1 MKAED
6 TYVGQ
11 VVRASGRYGKGSTP
25 GPRGRIV
32 HYPQTGVEA
41 ASKSLPDEMVRS
53 RCEREVV
60 AESVASSEQFGGSPW
75 LDISQ
80 SRADLLTVLFREGVV
95 FDMGSS
101 SKLGLDSACTH
112 TVAVM
117 HRLARRPGPAKLS
130 VCELVPV
137 RNCCAER
144 HDSWCRMGSRAR
156 VLTPIP
162 EGTSDP

>member
-11 VVRASGRYGKGSTP
+11 VVRASGRYWERLH
-25 GPRGRIV
+25 PRASRSHRE
-32 HYPQTGVEA
+32 HYSQTGVEA

-60 AESVASSEQFGGSPW
+60 AESVASSEQFGESPW

-95 FDMGSS
+95 FDME
-101 SKLGLDSACTH
+101 A
-112 TVAVM
+112 
-117 HRLARRPGPAKLS
+117 
-130 VCELVPV
+130 V
-137 RNCCAER
+137 RNWA
-144 HDSWCRMGSRAR
+144 WIPRAR
-156 VLTPIP
+156 TQSRSYIVSRDGP
-162 EGTSDP
+162 GVRS